1 MRKNSK
7 GSETVQSHPNEWISV
22 IPLEQMTN
30 KEYDVLIVG
39 SGAGGGAVLW
49 RLCEQWKNKKTNW
62 SSGSRGFAFTNS
74 WAKSSHNEY

>member
-49 RLCEQWKNKKTNW
+49 RLCEQWKIKNKLVFWKQ
-62 SSGSRGFAFTNS
+62 GFAFTNS

>member
-49 RLCEQWKNKKTNW
+49 RLCEQWKNKKQI
-62 SSGSRGFAFTNS
+62 GLLEAGICFYQLMGKIFPQ
-74 WAKSSHNEY
+74 

>member
-49 RLCEQWKNKKTNW
+49 RLCEQWKNKKNKLVFW
-62 SSGSRGFAFTNS
+62 KQGICFYQLMGKIFPQ
-74 WAKSSHNEY
+74 